1 MPVNRICGFGGVR
14 IGARWADAY
23 FRYEYL
29 TGGPDVEG
37 ARRTDESWVVRVHA
51 DDFDRLALRPGRR
64 VELVL
69 PDGQA
74 DEVCV
79 DQCWDQ
85 APFVWIE
92 FDRDLSRCPEE
103 APSA

>member
-1 MPVNRICGFGGVR
+1 MPVQRICGFGGVR
-14 IGARWADAY
+14 IGPRWADAY

-29 TGGPDVEG
+29 TGGSGCGDAP
-37 ARRTDESWVVRVHA
+37 RTDESWVVRVHKT
-51 DDFDRLALRPGRR
+51 DFDQLELRPGRR

-69 PDGQA
+69 PDGHA

-79 DQCWDQ
+79 GQCWDQ

-92 FDRDLSRCPEE
+92 FDRDLSRCH
-103 APSA
+103 